1 MFPDTGVV
9 SIMWKKCFMAK
20 VAVLIFGAM
29 LLGGTGFAS
38 DYIIGAGDSVH
49 VFVWG
54 EPDLTVPALVRPD
67 GRISLPGAGELMA
80 EGLTPVALQKEIAG
94 RLSAL
99 VKDPMVTVSMVG
111 IENSKVYIIG
121 GGVVTGVYPLK
132 QKTSLLHLL
141 AGMDLA
147 RADLHGAHVMR
158 DGVQVER
165 DFDLLL
171 RSGDLKQDLV
181 LRNNDIIV
189 FPALPE
195 PYVYVV
201 GAVNTPQAL
210 PYKDGMTVLDA
221 LLACGG
227 FNKFA
232 KKNDTTVVRR
242 ENGAETRIN
251 VRAQDLAEGRDLSQN
266 VVLRRGDYII
276 AAESFF

>member
-80 EGLTPVALQKEIAG
+80 EGLPPVALQKEIAG